1 MSQDQ
6 LDLMDTW
13 QAGHGHHH
21 PPKRSRMRGM
31 LSRYV
36 LPANDVA
43 TGASQALAMH
53 MSSATSG
60 RYNVR
65 WQSYTNGQLPVIANP
80 QPWRKHRN
88 NRNAASLALDH
99 LSQTFAIVP
108 HHHLPPPPYYQLFRF
123 HTMGHHHPVSQ
134 HQPSRLAPYKRR
146 SNNQNQLKVS
156 RAYSLYSGH

>member
-6 LDLMDTW
+6 LDLVDAW
-13 QAGHGHHH
+13 QAGHSHHH
-21 PPKRSRMRGM
+21 PPKRSRMKGM

-43 TGASQALAMH
+43 TGASQALATH
-53 MSSATSG
+53 VSSATSR
-60 RYNVR
+60 RYNVC
-65 WQSYTNGQLPVIANP
+65 WQSCTNGQLPVNL

-88 NRNAASLALDH
+88 NRNAASLTLDH
-99 LSQTFAIVP
+99 LSQTFTIVP
-108 HHHLPPPPYYQLFRF
+108 HHRLPPPPYYRSFGF
-123 HTMGHHHPVSQ
+123 HTMCRHHPISQ

-156 RAYSLYSGH
+156 HAYSLYSGH